1 MHSVIILGVVVLD
14 VMAPAEGV
22 NHKSTPI
29 VFNVS
34 QSSLSTNF
42 LFLKKV
48 SFFYKFLSR
57 VSFTREISP
66 SIFAVYN
73 LALASENALV
83 CVNGEDEASLQTAK
97 THCKNAL
104 PSQACKRAF
113 SFTLQE

>member
-1 MHSVIILGVVVLD
+1 MLSVIIMGVVVLD

-48 SFFYKFLSR
+48 SFFINFCLELRLHVRFCSAFLQS
-57 VSFTREISP
+57 T
-66 SIFAVYN
+66 
-73 LALASENALV
+73 
-83 CVNGEDEASLQTAK
+83 T
-97 THCKNAL
+97 L
-104 PSQACKRAF
+104 P
-113 SFTLQE
+113 